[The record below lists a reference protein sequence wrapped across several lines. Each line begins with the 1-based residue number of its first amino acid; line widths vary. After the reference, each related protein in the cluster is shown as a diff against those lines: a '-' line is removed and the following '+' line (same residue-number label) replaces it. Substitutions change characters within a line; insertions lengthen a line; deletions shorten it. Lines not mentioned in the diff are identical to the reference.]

1 MKLLIALG
9 VLMISTLVTAQADN
23 SYASCLMNGATF
35 NPTTGLSSN
44 SYCTFLANGTFAR
57 CNNTVVNATAAK
69 KGVIA
74 SLPWACTNQYK
85 RDELLKRPTTYLQ
98 SAETNIIK
106 LDRQTLKF

>member
-1 MKLLIALG
+1 MMKLLIALG
-9 VLMISTLVTAQADN
+9 VLMISTLVTAQQDN

-57 CNNTVVNATAAK
+57 CNNTRINATTAN
-69 KGVIA
+69 A